1 MLELADM
8 LHDVTAEFSRLKL
21 LRDQPALMSKAWD
34 SKSLWRVWRN
44 GPQVGE
50 IVQHYVYLPFFDG
63 VGKGGIVRRAM
74 WGWVEIVCSEK
85 WIKIDRSYV
94 LRSTKISVPTVLLF
108 GLFQFSSCQREMW
121 IRQEPSR
128 SVAVALDRRFILQ
141 LFRLPAG
148 TILVTLILHSASWND
163 CDTWRQ

>member
-1 MLELADM
+1 M

-63 VGKGGIVRRAM
+63 VGKGGIVRRTM

-108 GLFQFSSCQREMW
+108 GQPLPIFKLSARNVNPTRTIKICSSCLGSE
-121 IRQEPSR
+121 IHT
-128 SVAVALDRRFILQ
+128 SVVPLTRGNNTGNVKQ
-141 LFRLPAG
+141 LFS
-148 TILVTLILHSASWND
+148 LHSASWND